1 MSNGTLKALKP
12 GLEKQ
17 KEQDQDSVF
26 LPLPALCFFL
36 QISDGFIFLCNPGG
50 TALEKQRKTDDITG
64 FGVLLATDV
73 SAGGFLC
80 GSGVLSAFMQ
90 SMRTSRRAVTV

>member
-26 LPLPALCFFL
+26 CPSLPFVFFFRFPTALSFSAIQVERLLKNNGKQTILQGSEFYLQQMFPPEVFYAVQVSFL
-36 QISDGFIFLCNPGG
+36 FLC
-50 TALEKQRKTDDITG
+50 D
-64 FGVLLATDV
+64 
-73 SAGGFLC
+73 
-80 GSGVLSAFMQ
+80 
-90 SMRTSRRAVTV
+90 